1 MRTDPRKAVLIE
13 GPVGKT
19 LVNLTIPMMFG
30 IISMVAFNLVDTLLV
45 GRLGAME
52 LAALSYTFPVVLV
65 IMSLSMG
72 LGIGAS
78 AVISVA
84 IGEGNHQ
91 KVRRLTTDSIVLSVL
106 IVAVFA
112 FAGQLTIGPVFTALG
127 APPHILVH
135 TRRYMRI
142 WYFGM
147 ICVVVPMV
155 GNNAIRAS
163 GDTKTPAI
171 IMTTAAL
178 INLAVD
184 PLLIFGLGP
193 FPRLEIAGAAIATV
207 CARTTTLIVSLYILA
222 VRKKM
227 LTLQIPSMREL
238 LDSWKRILYIG
249 IPAASTRIII
259 PLATGVITRL
269 LSAYGPETVAGY
281 GVASRI
287 EFFLLT
293 VVLALSAVLAPFVGQ
308 NWGAGR
314 HDRVRNG
321 IKFSK
326 QFSLVYGVVL
336 IGVLALIARPLASIF
351 SKDDTVI
358 TNIATYLRI
367 VPFGYGLQGVLLI
380 CVSAMNVLNKPLH
393 AVLLSLVQMFVVY
406 IPLAYLGSNLFGVRG
421 VYGALAISY
430 LLSGIFSHLILN
442 RILDKNEKTKSP
454 RTGKEDLFAA
464 ACH

>member
-1 MRTDPRKAVLIE
+1 MRTDSRKAVLIE

-65 IMSLSMG
+65 IMSVSMG

-112 FAGQLTIGPVFTALG
+112 IAGQLTIDPVFTALG
-127 APPHILVH
+127 APPHILIH

-163 GDTKTPAI
+163 GDTTTPAI

-207 CARTTTLIVSLYILA
+207 CARTTTLIVSFYILA

-287 EFFLLT
+287 EFFRTLR
-293 VVLALSAVLAPFVGQ
+293 
-308 NWGAGR
+308 GAE
-314 HDRVRNG
+314 
-321 IKFSK
+321 
-326 QFSLVYGVVL
+326 
-336 IGVLALIARPLASIF
+336 
-351 SKDDTVI
+351 
-358 TNIATYLRI
+358 
-367 VPFGYGLQGVLLI
+367 
-380 CVSAMNVLNKPLH
+380 
-393 AVLLSLVQMFVVY
+393 
-406 IPLAYLGSNLFGVRG
+406 LGSRP
-421 VYGALAISY
+421 A
-430 LLSGIFSHLILN
+430 
-442 RILDKNEKTKSP
+442 
-454 RTGKEDLFAA
+454 
-464 ACH
+464 

>member
-1 MRTDPRKAVLIE
+1 MQHDPRKAVLTE

-19 LVNLTIPMMFG
+19 LVNLTIPMMLG
-30 IISMVAFNLVDTLLV
+30 IISMVAFNLVDTILV

-91 KVRRLTTDSIVLSVL
+91 KVQRLTTDSLVLSVL

-112 FAGQLTIGPVFTALG
+112 IVGQLTIDSVFTALG

-135 TRRYMRI
+135 TKRYMRI

-178 INLAVD
+178 VNLAVD

-207 CARTTTLIVSLYILA
+207 CARTTTLIVSFYILA
-222 VRKKM
+222 FRKRM
-227 LTLQIPSMREL
+227 VTFELSSFREV

-259 PLATGVITRL
+259 PLATAVITRL
-269 LSAYGPETVAGY
+269 LSSYGPETVAGY

-293 VVLALSAVLAPFVGQ
+293 VVLALSAVLGPFVGQ
-308 NWGAGR
+308 NWGAGL
-314 HDRVRNG
+314 HGRVRRG
-321 IKFSK
+321 IQFSK
-326 QFSLVYGVVL
+326 HFSLIYGVVL
-336 IGVLALIARPLASIF
+336 IGVLALIARPLASVF
-351 SKDDTVI
+351 NKNETVI
-358 TNIATYLRI
+358 ANIVSYLRI
-367 VPFGYGLQGVLLI
+367 VPFGYGLQGLLLVG
-380 CVSAMNVLNKPLH
+380 VSALNVLNRPLH
-393 AVLLSLVQMFVVY
+393 AAALSIGQMFVVY
-406 IPLAYLGSNLFGVRG
+406 VPLAMLGSTLFGARG
-421 VYGALAISY
+421 VYGALAFSY
-430 LLSGIFSHLILN
+430 VLTGVMSHLLLN
-442 RILDKNEKTKSP
+442 RILDKSEQ
-454 RTGKEDLFAA
+454 TGAEAEA
-464 ACH
+464 SVPGS